1 MATKAYEEN
10 IIELIDG
17 TKITVSPSK
26 IKFLRKILDNF
37 GKINK
42 ETTEDEAISIMVE
55 CVRVAMEQ
63 FYPQISES
71 TDQIEENL
79 DIKTVYKILEYSAG
93 IKINS
98 ENEESVGDQAISESS
113 GSSWQDLD
121 LLKLESEAFL
131 VGAWKNYEELESS
144 ISMPELIA
152 ILENKRELDYAD
164 KKFNAAI
171 QGVDLD
177 ENKKEN
183 AWEEMKKRVLYK
195 GKDAND
201 ITNLRGAR
209 AKKAGFGIGNG
220 LDYEEITI

>member
-10 IIELIDG
+10 IIQLIDG
-17 TKITVSPSK
+17 TKILISPSK
-26 IKFLRKILDNF
+26 IKYLRKILDNF

-55 CVRVAMEQ
+55 CVRIAMEQ
-63 FYPQISES
+63 FYPSISSS
-71 TDQIEENL
+71 TDDIEDNL

-93 IKINS
+93 IKINTDK
-98 ENEESVGDQAISESS
+98 EESVEDQAKSESS
-113 GSSWQDLD
+113 GSSWQELD
-121 LLKLESEAFL
+121 LLKLEAEAFL
-131 VGAWKNYEELESS
+131 IGAWKNYEELE
-144 ISMPELIA
+144 ISLCMPELIS
-152 ILENKRELDYAD
+152 IIENKREQDYGD
-164 KKFNAAI
+164 KKFFAAI
-171 QGVDLD
+171 QGVDLE
-177 ENKKEN
+177 ENNKGD

-209 AKKAGFGIGNG
+209 AKKAGFGIGHG

>member
-1 MATKAYEEN
+1 MATKVYEEN

-37 GKINK
+37 AKINK
-42 ETTEDEAISIMVE
+42 DTTEDEAISIMVE
-55 CVRVAMEQ
+55 CVRIAMEQ

-71 TDQIEENL
+71 TDQIEDNL

-93 IKINS
+93 IKINN
-98 ENEESVGDQAISESS
+98 EKEESVGNQAISESS

-121 LLKLESEAFL
+121 LSKLESEVFL
-131 VGAWKNYEELESS
+131 IGAWKNYEELESS
-144 ISMPELIA
+144 ISMPELVS

>member
-37 GKINK
+37 AKINK
-42 ETTEDEAISIMVE
+42 DTTEDEAISIMVE
-55 CVRVAMEQ
+55 CVRIAMEQ

-71 TDQIEENL
+71 TDQIEDNL

-93 IKINS
+93 IKINN
-98 ENEESVGDQAISESS
+98 EKEESVGNQAISESS

-121 LLKLESEAFL
+121 LSKLESEVFL
-131 VGAWKNYEELESS
+131 IGAWKNYEELESS
-144 ISMPELIA
+144 ISMPELVS